1 MLRGI
6 QHVRHALAA
15 HNKNDSIETGLP
27 PDEVNIGWYP
37 GLPMAIL
44 EGGWANGLLGVKKT
58 SFIVLGLRGTGGCG
72 RID

>member
-58 SFIVLGLRGTGGCG
+58 SFIVWVYEGQAGAGV
-72 RID
+72 